1 MFLRELTV
9 GINRIKGAGPAKLKP
24 LASLGILSAA
34 DLLTHY
40 PRTWEDRSLRVPISA
55 AASGIAGTSA
65 SAGVR
70 VCTTARVV
78 GHDWLRFGGGGR
90 GGTLKA
96 YIDDGTGRAALVC
109 FNRPFLEKQLAV
121 GGLYHIYGDFAYK
134 YGQLQSTAFEFAPAR
149 PDTPS
154 PDAEHPDAGLPD
166 TAASG
171 TSASDT
177 SAFFQILP
185 VYPLSAGLTQN
196 FMRGLVRN
204 ALRQYAAPLE
214 NELPAFIITRDGL
227 LPKARAIAALHF
239 PASMDELALAKKTL
253 VYEELFYLELMVGK
267 RALQRKG
274 ASTSPLPPSV
284 PSAGASSVPLS
295 SVPRAGV
302 PEALSPLQKRLIERL
317 PFSLTAGQKIALA
330 DINRDMDGPYPM
342 ARLLQGDVGSGKT
355 LVAFLAALR
364 AVDAGAQAALMV
376 PTELLARQHAA
387 TAARLLEPL
396 GVRVAFLTANVKAA
410 ERVQLLQSLA
420 EGRVDIAIGTHA
432 LFSAGV
438 VYKRLRLA
446 VIDEQHRF
454 GVTQRQA
461 ILDKGEGCGLLMM
474 SATPIP
480 RSLALTVFGDM
491 DVSVI
496 PDLPPGR
503 KPVRTHLARQSNERK
518 VYDFVRNELAAGR
531 QAYFVYPLIEAGEGT
546 DALPFMALKD
556 AESMAERL
564 SAEVFPGFPLAL
576 IHSKVA
582 EERKKEIMESFR
594 AGRTK
599 ILAATSVV
607 EVGVDVPNA
616 TCMVIEHAE
625 RFGLSALHQLRGRV
639 GRGTEQ
645 SFCFLV
651 YTDALGED
659 GKSRLKVMLENTDGF
674 VIAEED
680 LKLRG
685 PGQIAGTEQSGY
697 LRLGIADPIRD
708 AAELSRARDDA
719 FAVLE
724 ADPGLLLPEHLA
736 LGEVLRRAPPFADV
750 KL

>member
-1 MFLRELTV
+1 VFLRELTV
-9 GINRIKGAGPAKLKP
+9 GVDRIKGAGPAKLKP
-24 LASLGILSAA
+24 LASLGIRSAA

-40 PRTWEDRSLRVPISA
+40 PRTWEDRSLRVPISEAARA
-55 AASGIAGTSA
+55 AAA

-149 PDTPS
+149 PD
-154 PDAEHPDAGLPD
+154 AGHPDTEQPD
-166 TAASG
+166 SVSG
-171 TSASDT
+171 T
-177 SAFFQILP
+177 SAFFQIQP

-214 NELPAFIITRDGL
+214 NELPASVITRDGL
-227 LPKARAIAALHF
+227 LPKNRALAALHF

-274 ASTSPLPPSV
+274 ASSV
-284 PSAGASSVPLS
+284 PPPAGASSVPLS
-295 SVPRAGV
+295 SVPRAPV
-302 PEALSPLQKRLIERL
+302 SPLQKRLIERL

-396 GVRVAFLTANVKAA
+396 GIRVAFLTGNVKAA
-410 ERVQLLQSLA
+410 ERVNLLHSLA

-594 AGRTK
+594 AGGTK